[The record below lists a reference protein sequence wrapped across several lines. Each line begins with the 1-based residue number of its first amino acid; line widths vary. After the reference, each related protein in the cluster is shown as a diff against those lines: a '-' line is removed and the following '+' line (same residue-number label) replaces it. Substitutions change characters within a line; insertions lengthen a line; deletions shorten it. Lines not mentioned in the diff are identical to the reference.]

1 MKLNNKGFAITA
13 VLYGL
18 LILFVILIGS
28 YLTLLATKKN
38 RLDSITSDVESKY
51 ELGDCIEVNNNISYP
66 YYAPHT
72 GKYVFEKNCIKYLYR
87 GTNYKSDEIN
97 CSGKLIKICY
107 SKYQEGEE
115 NE

>member
-38 RLDSITSDVESKY
+38 RLDIITSDIESKY
-51 ELGDCIEVNNNISYP
+51 EFNETIEINDNIVYP
-66 YYAPHT
+66 YTALYT
-72 GKYVFEKNCIKYLYR
+72 GKYVFENNCIRYLDIGKTY
-87 GTNYKSDEIN
+87 TADTLCK
-97 CSGKLIKICY
+97 GKLIKIIY
-107 SKYQEGEE
+107 HKEE
-115 NE
+115 NDE

>member
-38 RLDSITSDVESKY
+38 RLDSITSDVESNY
-51 ELGDCIEVNNNISYP
+51 EFSTCIDINDNISYP

-72 GKYVFEKNCIKYLYR
+72 GKYVFEDNCIKYLYK
-87 GTNYKSDEIN
+87 GKIYKNDEIN
-97 CSGKLIKICY
+97 CNSKLIKICY
-107 SKYQEGEE
+107 SKYQEGE